1 MDVTS
6 SGPIN
11 RDSISSQFL
20 AVREETE
27 KFIRPLSAEDMML
40 SSTSDTS
47 PPKWHLGHTSW
58 FFEKFILRG
67 FIPDYQFD
75 ESFDYVFNSYYKGI
89 GPHLPKSERAMI
101 SRPAMSEILAWRMK
115 ITQEVVDYISVA
127 SESEWQKL
135 EELLLIGINH
145 EQQHQELLLM
155 DIKRNF
161 FANPLR
167 PRFEAPPLTEVREV
181 PETNWHN
188 IPSELVKIGQ
198 PKNSSGFHYD
208 NEGDAHF
215 HWVDSFMLATQLVT
229 NGEYLAFMEDGGY
242 ENPLLWLSD
251 GWDKKNEEGWRH
263 PLYWEKR
270 DGMWW
275 HMTLSGMMPLDLSA
289 PVSHVSFYE
298 AKAYA
303 QWKGARLPT
312 EFEWEAAAQ
321 KEKVQGHFSE
331 SGLHE
336 PLPPQENFQHLS
348 QIHGTLWEWTQS
360 AYLPYPRYEAFDQ
373 GLAEYNG
380 KFMCNQFVLR
390 GGSCVT
396 PQSHYRTSYRN
407 FYYPHNRWQYSG
419 IRLAKDL
426 L

>member
-1 MDVTS
+1 MDL
-6 SGPIN
+6 IN
-11 RDSISSQFL
+11 FEHIDRESLSAQFL
-20 AVREETE
+20 SVREETE
-27 KFIRPLSAEDMML
+27 RIVRPLSVEDMLL
-40 SSTSDTS
+40 SSTTDTS

-58 FFEKFILRG
+58 FFEKFILRQFVPG
-67 FIPDYQFD
+67 YQFE
-75 ESFDYVFNSYYKGI
+75 ESFDFVFNSYYKAI
-89 GPHLPKSERAMI
+89 GPHIPKSQRALI
-101 SRPAMSEILAWRMK
+101 SRPSVDEIMTWRKK
-115 ITQEVVDYISVA
+115 ITQDVLDLLSVVSSSDWPKI
-127 SESEWQKL
+127 QP
-135 EELLLIGINH
+135 LLLVGVHH

-161 FANPLR
+161 FALPDR
-167 PRFEAPPLTEVREV
+167 PRYEAPPLTEVREL
-181 PETNWHN
+181 PAAGWLN
-188 IPSELVKIGQ
+188 IPSGLVKIGH
-198 PKNSSGFHYD
+198 PKNDSEFHYD

-215 HWVDSFMLATQLVT
+215 HWVDSFMLATHLVT
-229 NGEYLAFMEDGGY
+229 NGEYLAFIEDGGY
-242 ENPLLWLSD
+242 ENPLFWLSD
-251 GWDKKNEEGWRH
+251 GWDKKGEEGWKH

-270 DGMWW
+270 EDMWW

-312 EFEWEAAAQ
+312 EFEWEAAAK
-321 KEKVQGHFSE
+321 KEDIGGHFSSAE
-331 SGLHE
+331 LHE
-336 PLPPQENFQHLS
+336 PLPPHASFQHFS

-390 GGSCVT
+390 GGSCIT
-396 PQSHYRTSYRN
+396 PQSHYRLSYRN
-407 FYYPHNRWQYSG
+407 FYYPHNRWQYCG